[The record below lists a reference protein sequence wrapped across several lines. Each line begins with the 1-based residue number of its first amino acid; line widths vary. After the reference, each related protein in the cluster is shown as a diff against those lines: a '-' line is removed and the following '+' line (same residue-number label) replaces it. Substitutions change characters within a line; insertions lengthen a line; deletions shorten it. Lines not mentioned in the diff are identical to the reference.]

1 VVGKKPDGADMV
13 FQLFGKGQPPPGHPG
28 HTGDARQGDTL
39 RQQAANHGFLPR
51 GNPGFLRVG
60 DKLPLAVLA
69 TVLLAPC
76 QRADA
81 VFDGGGGV
89 AVGAIHRGKMGI
101 S

>member
-1 VVGKKPDGADMV
+1 VVDKKPDGTDMV
-13 FQLFGKGQPPPGHPG
+13 FPLFGKGQRLPGQTRHPM
-28 HTGDARQGDTL
+28 
-39 RQQAANHGFLPR
+39 PR